1 MLDLR
6 HEKSCPQSK
15 QNRRG
20 SQSDGSALHSLHPN
34 HYQVLPRSKWRE
46 NESSK
51 CHFLMSPVALIFVA
65 LQPWLQHCR
74 LEWTVSCNYSSH
86 TTSQWNLYP
95 VFTAAFGR
103 GCLAVSKLRRTTLWL
118 LSASAAWVSGW
129 DPNNQTS
136 FSSKVDFFFFFLR
149 VKRPILITPHISW
162 LIYVLATAAL
172 PSVSLY
178 ILPPS
183 LDCY

>member
-1 MLDLR
+1 MLALR

-136 FSSKVDFFFFFLR
+136 FSSKVDFFFFF
-149 VKRPILITPHISW
+149 
-162 LIYVLATAAL
+162 
-172 PSVSLY
+172 
-178 ILPPS
+178 
-183 LDCY
+183 